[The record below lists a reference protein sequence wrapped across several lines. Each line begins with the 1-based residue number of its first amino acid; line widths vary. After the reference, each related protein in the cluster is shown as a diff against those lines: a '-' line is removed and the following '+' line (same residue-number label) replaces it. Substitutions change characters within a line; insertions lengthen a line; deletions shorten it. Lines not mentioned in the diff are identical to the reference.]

1 MHEVEL
7 GSWVLIGKEFTGL
20 DDGRAVWLLQ
30 GDPEGYGC
38 S

>member
-7 GSWVLIGKEFTGL
+7 GSWVLIGQEFTGL

-30 GDPEGYGC
+30 GDPEGYGY